1 MRPAVVHCLQWLF
14 VAAGTFTWQK
24 LASVSAFSVSWK
36 SRPNRPT
43 VPLNCPTQALPE
55 QWTAADYLPPSR
67 NNSAAAVVSI
77 SHEGDSCDITIFPEE
92 SILDALERQTRILQR
107 QLPSLPELPSDCRRG
122 NCLTCAASFSD
133 PKQSELSTVL
143 STRDGLSPAMSRL
156 VAEKG
161 YLLTC
166 SSYLNPTW
174 SSHSHRST
182 SSHNTVTLSLRLGEN
197 HALWQE
203 IYASPGRFTTSQAQ
217 LAARSAMA
225 RVIRQ
230 SAERNLPEW
239 AAQTE
244 QLLQNTPSE

>member
-1 MRPAVVHCLQWLF
+1 MRPTLVHCMQWLL
-14 VAAGTFTWQK
+14 VAAGTSTWQS

-36 SRPNRPT
+36 SRPSRRT
-43 VPLNCPTQALPE
+43 VPLKYPTQVLPDH
-55 QWTAADYLPPSR
+55 WADNLPPPNR

-77 SHEGDSCDITIFPEE
+77 SYEGDSCDITIFPEE
-92 SILDALERQTRILQR
+92 SILDALERQARILKR

-133 PKQSELSTVL
+133 PKQALPELSTLV

-166 SSYLNPTW
+166 SSYLNSTW
-174 SSHSHRST
+174 SSHHRPT
-182 SSHNTVTLSLRLGEN
+182 SSHATLSLRLGEN